1 MECGIVGFPGVG
13 KTTLFQAL
21 TAHAVAVQPGT
32 LNANL
37 GQAEIPDPRLPEIAR
52 YVTTREI
59 VAARIH
65 LVDLPGIPCGG
76 GSDYAAVL
84 AHIRNVDALCHI
96 VGCFEDM
103 GDPVA
108 AFADLRLELI
118 LADLALVEG
127 AFEKARKAATGGDKE
142 AAARRDAL
150 AKAQTLLEAETP
162 VRDGVWR
169 EDEQAALRGYGLLSG
184 KPELVVAN
192 IGEDDLE
199 GSGAGV
205 ERLRVAV
212 AEAGGVTVALSA
224 KLESEIA
231 ELPLEERDEM
241 LQSMGL
247 SEPAI
252 GPLARAINKLLGLTT
267 FYTAGEKAVR
277 SWIIREGASAPEAAG
292 VIHTDIEHG
301 FIRAECYHVDEL
313 TQLGSEKA
321 IKEAGRLRSEGKQY
335 VLQDGDVVHFLFN
348 V

>member
-1 MECGIVGFPGVG
+1 M
-13 KTTLFQAL
+13 
-21 TAHAVAVQPGT
+21 
-32 LNANL
+32 
-37 GQAEIPDPRLPEIAR
+37 
-52 YVTTREI
+52 
-59 VAARIH
+59 
-65 LVDLPGIPCGG
+65 
-76 GSDYAAVL
+76 
-84 AHIRNVDALCHI
+84 
-96 VGCFEDM
+96 
-103 GDPVA
+103 
-108 AFADLRLELI
+108 
-118 LADLALVEG
+118 
-127 AFEKARKAATGGDKE
+127 
-142 AAARRDAL
+142 
-150 AKAQTLLEAETP
+150 
-162 VRDGVWR
+162 RDGVWR

-321 IKEAGRLRSEGKQY
+321 IKGSRQAAFGRQTIRAAGRRRRAFSVQRLAVCGLDSCAVIGGATTLLRRLTACARSKS
-335 VLQDGDVVHFLFN
+335 FLLGAPGAPRPPK
-348 V
+348 VCSPCY